1 MCATIHP
8 VRYFASTLP
17 SDDPGGAPE
26 RRGAFFVRA
35 HANHNMENSAAAGR
49 PSGLP
54 LCQDSLPRAGTGEAE
69 KIELRIN
76 GESVRG
82 KVTEA
87 RKDVAGPGADA
98 FTVMV
103 DETC

>member
-1 MCATIHP
+1 MPITTWKILLRRADQAGYHY
-8 VRYFASTLP
+8 VKTLYQ
-17 SDDPGGAPE
+17 
-26 RRGAFFVRA
+26 
-35 HANHNMENSAAAGR
+35 GR
-49 PSGLP
+49 EPTEG
-54 LCQDSLPRAGTGEAE
+54 E